1 MIKFALCDDSINIL
15 EKVSKMLET
24 IFNENNFNA
33 VVAYS
38 STNTNDMLNY
48 INKHATNRQKSK
60 KHVPQLLGR
69 IELK

>member
-1 MIKFALCDDSINIL
+1 
-15 EKVSKMLET
+15 MLLRVP
-24 IFNENNFNA
+24 FNGASFFIGRPLKENP
-33 VVAYS
+33 
-38 STNTNDMLNY
+38 MLNY